1 MTYLLSQTSAPLG
14 ALLLELYDVCVQG
27 GVVRRRRCGR
37 CSLHGRE
44 GVSADNLV
52 ELGGEGGRLR
62 LFRGKRRVSAAVAL
76 EEEGDRLL
84 LRFLQ

>member
-1 MTYLLSQTSAPLG
+1 MAYLLSQTCAPLG
-14 ALLLELYDVCVQG
+14 ALLLELCDVCVQS

-37 CSLHGRE
+37 CGLHGRE

-52 ELGGEGGRLR
+52 ELGGQGGRLG
-62 LFRGKRRVSAAVAL
+62 LFGVKRGVSAAVAL
-76 EEEGDRLL
+76 EEEGDRVP